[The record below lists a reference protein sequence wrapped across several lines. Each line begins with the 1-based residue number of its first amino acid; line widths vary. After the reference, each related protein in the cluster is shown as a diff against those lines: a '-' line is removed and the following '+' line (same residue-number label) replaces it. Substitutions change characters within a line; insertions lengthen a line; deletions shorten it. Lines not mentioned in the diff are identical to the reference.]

1 MKKQYNV
8 IKLVDDLSQ
17 SKFFQSSEN
26 PQKQQSESPIDK
38 PTSVP
43 VKTSIMP
50 LDARTATSQLQE
62 GISHDIKEQRKIGK
76 VENRIIGNEEN
87 RKIGKVENRKIGDE
101 EIILRELFDLSE
113 EAYRKD
119 SFFFTDDEFN
129 AIVDLKITIARK
141 EGIKITKT
149 DLARIAFKLLMDNYL
164 KEGEKSLIITCL
176 HKRKSVKKIGK

>member
-17 SKFFQSSEN
+17 SKFFQSAEN
-26 PQKQQSESPIDK
+26 PQKQQSESPIDI

-50 LDARTATSQLQE
+50 LDARTATAQLQE
-62 GISHDIKEQRKIGK
+62 GISHDTKEQRKIGK

-87 RKIGKVENRKIGDE
+87 RKIGKVENRIIGNEENRKIGDE

-113 EAYRKD
+113 
-119 SFFFTDDEFN
+119 
-129 AIVDLKITIARK
+129 
-141 EGIKITKT
+141 
-149 DLARIAFKLLMDNYL
+149 
-164 KEGEKSLIITCL
+164 
-176 HKRKSVKKIGK
+176 